1 MSKNP
6 MTPLENRLKNLRK
19 ILWIVFS
26 SVAVIVLLCGL
37 LSLPPFWLVNRVPN
51 LQSPEGVSPTILMI
65 VLAASLL
72 VLTGFVGAV
81 CLVIYNIFKYRLEKD
96 DELFV

>member
-1 MSKNP
+1 MSKNS

-26 SVAVIVLLCGL
+26 SIAVIVVLCGI
-37 LSLPPFWLVNRVPN
+37 LSLPAFLLMNRVPD
-51 LQSPEGVSPTILMI
+51 LQTPEGVSPTILM
-65 VLAASLL
+65 L
-72 VLTGFVGAV
+72 VLIVSLVVLIGFVGAV